1 MGKDHLH
8 IIITPRARQVRRST
22 TTVHR
27 YGGSRYAT
35 RMNKFSSLTYPL
47 LGAWLTLGCAASTN
61 TAQDP
66 SAEAVAPEPTTNA
79 PAEAPVDEPAPAEP
93 VAEEASVPLAR
104 LYVGSGDWGTDTGA
118 ITVYAYNPNTGSL
131 AKQSRVEA
139 GGLLSFLA
147 TDSQRR
153 VLYAA
158 DEGHAKLRSF
168 SIDTE
173 SGSLAPVATTDM
185 IAGPVY
191 VNVPSNDRFILAAEF
206 NSGRTEVFPLDGAGG
221 FGKRTANAD
230 SGKESHGVFLSPN
243 EQFAFVSSRASNQL
257 RSFKFDNEKGTLTA
271 NATTSL
277 PKGVGCRHLDFHPNG
292 KFLYLINEF
301 ANTIVAFSYNETT
314 AKLTEIQTI
323 STNPDTEGT
332 SSAADIHVHPS
343 GKFLY
348 ATNRPAE
355 ANGSIVVYN
364 VGEDG
369 KLTFVQKES
378 TEGRVPRNFDLLSD
392 ATRLVVGNQE
402 SKSIISFVIDPEAG
416 TLTKQAVTEVDV
428 KPFFVN
434 DLL

>member
-1 MGKDHLH
+1 
-8 IIITPRARQVRRST
+8 
-22 TTVHR
+22 
-27 YGGSRYAT
+27 
-35 RMNKFSSLTYPL
+35 MNKFSSLTYPL
-47 LGAWLTLGCAASTN
+47 LGAWLALGCAASTN

-66 SAEAVAPEPTTNA
+66 SAEAAAPEPTPNTAMPEAPAEQPAQAEPVAPEPSA
-79 PAEAPVDEPAPAEP
+79 
-93 VAEEASVPLAR
+93 PLAR

-131 AKQSRVEA
+131 SQQSRVEA
-139 GGLLSFLA
+139 GGLLSFLT

-153 VLYAA
+153 FLYAA

-168 SIDTE
+168 SIEPE
-173 SGSLAPVATTDM
+173 SGALTPVGTTDM
-185 IAGPVY
+185 LAGPVY

-243 EQFAFVSSRASNQL
+243 DQFAFVSSRGSNQI
-257 RSFKFDNEKGTLTA
+257 RTFKFSSEKGTLTPS
-271 NATTSL
+271 ATTAL
-277 PKGVGCRHLDFHPNG
+277 PKGVGCRHLDFHPSG

-301 ANTIVAFSYNETT
+301 ANTIVAFSYDETT
-314 AKLTEIQTI
+314 AKLTELQTI
-323 STNPDTEGT
+323 STNPDSGVT

-348 ATNRPAE
+348 ATNRPSE
-355 ANGSIVVYN
+355 ANGSIVVYS
-364 VGEDG
+364 VAEDG

-402 SKSIISFVIDPEAG
+402 SKSIISFAIDPEAG

-434 DLL
+434 DML